1 MKTLYISR
9 HGEAVNVGAPG
20 VFSDFDRHLS
30 EEGKAKIAKQA
41 LGLKQLGA
49 RWDKILSSPLVR
61 ARQTAELLN
70 APVGAPLEFCD
81 ALGDSPSLANVQKIL
96 ANMPEKRILL
106 VSHQPFI
113 VHLTAYL
120 LTGRRDVSFHYS
132 TGTMACLQSYQL
144 QDEPKGELAWFMSS
158 EILQNLA
165 EQTSER
171 LNHAQL

>member
-20 VFSDFDRHLS
+20 VFSDFERYLS
-30 EEGKAKIAKQA
+30 EMGKAKIERQA
-41 LGLKQLGA
+41 LGLQRLGA

-96 ANMPEKRILL
+96 ANMSEKRILL

-120 LTGRRDVSFHYS
+120 LSGRRDIAFQYN
-132 TGTMACLQSYQL
+132 TGTMACLHSFQL
-144 QDEPKGELAWFMSS
+144 QDEPKGELNWFMSS
-158 EILQNLA
+158 ETLQSLTDQTA
-165 EQTSER
+165 EQA
-171 LNHAQL
+171 NYQPY